1 MSCAGNAL
9 LQDNV
14 LTQDNVAMATPI
26 AQQENGRT
34 LMTTVEQSRRQH
46 EVSDAGAAQSGSN
59 ELVKL
64 IRKLRWIGM
73 DDEAER
79 LQVELTRRHA
89 AADSVVAMSRE
100 TD

>member
-1 MSCAGNAL
+1 
-9 LQDNV
+9 
-14 LTQDNVAMATPI
+14 MAITP
-26 AQQENGRT
+26 
-34 LMTTVEQSRRQH
+34 EQSRAQQ
-46 EVSDAGAAQSGSN
+46 SAADATAAQSGSN

-79 LQVELTRRHA
+79 LQSELTRRHA
-89 AADSVVAMSRE
+89 AADSVVALSGE

>member
-1 MSCAGNAL
+1 
-9 LQDNV
+9 
-14 LTQDNVAMATPI
+14 MAI
-26 AQQENGRT
+26 T
-34 LMTTVEQSRRQH
+34 LEQSRAQQ
-46 EVSDAGAAQSGSN
+46 SAADAAATQSGSN

-79 LQVELTRRHA
+79 LQTELTRRHTA
-89 AADSVVAMSRE
+89 IADSVVTMTCE

>member
-1 MSCAGNAL
+1 M
-9 LQDNV
+9 D
-14 LTQDNVAMATPI
+14 T
-26 AQQENGRT
+26 R
-34 LMTTVEQSRRQH
+34 
-46 EVSDAGAAQSGSN
+46 SDAHTDTRPDISLEQKRPPDAGSN

-79 LQVELTRRHA
+79 LQAELTQRRA
-89 AADSVVAMSRE
+89 AASDSVVAMSGE

>member
-1 MSCAGNAL
+1 M
-9 LQDNV
+9 
-14 LTQDNVAMATPI
+14 AMAFD
-26 AQQENGRT
+26 QQTSANLSEP
-34 LMTTVEQSRRQH
+34 EQ
-46 EVSDAGAAQSGSN
+46 DAG

-79 LQVELTRRHA
+79 LQKKLALHRAEVDDTVLAR
-89 AADSVVAMSRE
+89 SGE

>member
-1 MSCAGNAL
+1 
-9 LQDNV
+9 
-14 LTQDNVAMATPI
+14 MAITH
-26 AQQENGRT
+26 
-34 LMTTVEQSRRQH
+34 EQSRAQQDM
-46 EVSDAGAAQSGSN
+46 SDGAASQRGSN

-73 DDEAER
+73 DAEAER
-79 LQVELTRRHA
+79 LQTELTRWHA

>member
-1 MSCAGNAL
+1 
-9 LQDNV
+9 
-14 LTQDNVAMATPI
+14 MAVTP
-26 AQQENGRT
+26 
-34 LMTTVEQSRRQH
+34 EQSRAQQ
-46 EVSDAGAAQSGSN
+46 SAADATAAQSGSN

-79 LQVELTRRHA
+79 LQSELTRRHA
-89 AADSVVAMSRE
+89 DADSVVALSGE

>member
-1 MSCAGNAL
+1 
-9 LQDNV
+9 
-14 LTQDNVAMATPI
+14 MATTP
-26 AQQENGRT
+26 
-34 LMTTVEQSRRQH
+34 EQSRAQQ
-46 EVSDAGAAQSGSN
+46 SAADATAAQSGSN

-79 LQVELTRRHA
+79 LQSELTRRHA
-89 AADSVVAMSRE
+89 EADSVVALSGE